1 MRKTISSIL
10 ITVIMLANFLAP
22 ISVGLGDNKVEV
34 RKNEVGAVDPISGDY
49 NFKITPVISKLDTSV
64 SIKVNITP
72 DSETAASIITGATFL
87 YLGIEIVD
95 ENNKPVKDEDGHSLD
110 QDRLLSTLRN
120 KGEQDLDILIKGLK
134 PLTKYTINL
143 TIKESLVSFAD
154 VNSMPVFTKLYTNP
168 PVSFTTLESGATES
182 EAVESG
188 ETIEMVNND
197 PMPECGV
204 VGGGTI
210 GGCIAQAIYYLIFVP
225 SSFLFALAGTF
236 FDNTF
241 AYSINDASYRSTFVV
256 EGWKVVRDFCNMF
269 FIFVL
274 LYVAFKTILG
284 LGASKTKEMIVN
296 VVIIGLL
303 INFSLFATRVIID
316 ASNILARVFYNSNT
330 IKITSVEKGGDTSN
344 IVAKADETGVLPLS
358 AALVNKVDPQSLII
372 NAKAVGDIPDKAG
385 KVNASGITALNFI
398 VITLLASAVNIV
410 GLIVFLSVGL
420 IFVARVVGLW
430 FAMIVVPFTFF
441 SYTVPAMQD
450 LDMVGWK
457 KWWPETLKLAFL
469 APVFIFFLYLI
480 LQFLEKGLNMVDAV
494 GRSGLDLVVSVVVPF
509 AFIMVL
515 LWKAK
520 DIAKTMSGKMG
531 QSITNG
537 VKAVGGLALGGAALG
552 GAFLGRKLIGGAL
565 SAASNTKG
573 SQARNN
579 FNNDLDKWNATD
591 PKKRKGSKPVLEDY
605 RKTAGASKWSVSK
618 WNPVTYT
625 GTKLNRAQ
633 KKSNDVDRARAESDA
648 DIEKAG
654 FKGYK
659 WSELSAEQRNIVIE
673 KVKIENNSK
682 FMDDAEKAF
691 RESDEGKNLKL
702 NVVDD
707 KTGKL
712 RDLDSTQKAQVK
724 EDAKNIA
731 VTKFNEKINK
741 AAEGVN
747 AFTRAFSKA
756 NTGSWDVRKLS
767 DISSDKRASIFTKI
781 PVGLIAAVATGVR
794 GGIIKTAGLS
804 HGTVKVEGN
813 FLNDLKSVFKDSLK
827 DLKVELPETSH
838 DDGGKKV
845 GHGSSDGGHH

>member
-22 ISVGLGDNKVEV
+22 ISVGLGDKKVEV

-204 VGGGTI
+204 VGGGTV

-552 GAFLGRKLIGGAL
+552 GAFLGRKVIGGAL
-565 SAASNTKG
+565 AGASNTKG
-573 SQARNN
+573 AQERLK
-579 FNNDLDKWNATD
+579 FNDKVEAWKTGGKIGAE
-591 PKKRKGSKPVLEDY
+591 PKWKDHA
-605 RKTAGASKWSVSK
+605 KTAGVYR
-618 WNPVTYT
+618 WNPIAAA
-625 GTKLNRAQ
+625 GANLNKAQ
-633 KKSNDVDRARAESDA
+633 KKSNDVDRARSESDT

-659 WSELSAEQRNIVIE
+659 WSELSAEQRNIVKD
-673 KVKIENNSK
+673 KVKLENNSK
-682 FMDDAEKAF
+682 FMDEAEQKY
-691 RESDEGKNLKL
+691 RKDNGLDERDENGKLADL
-702 NVVDD
+702 TSDD
-707 KTGKL
+707 KEKIKN
-712 RDLDSTQKAQVK
+712 KAK
-724 EDAKNIA
+724 DIA
-731 VTKFNEKINK
+731 VDKFNEKIDK